1 MFWLINFLN
10 ISIFFLENFL
20 KQIFLFLLR
29 VLQHFFNVGFTLSIK
44 ILIHIFPYF
53 CYPHLIIQ
61 FIIRIFSSYFLL
73 LLKFFKNI
81 IFFNS
86 NLDFFLLC
94 LRLFAGACI
103 AYKIRIIIL
112 WLILSIWR
120 LQRLILGCN
129 IRV

>member
-1 MFWLINFLN
+1 MFLLTEIFNFFF
-10 ISIFFLENFL
+10 FFLENFL

-29 VLQHFFNVGFTLSIK
+29 IFYHFSKVWFTLFIK
-44 ILIHIFPYF
+44 ILIHIFFYF
-53 CYPHLIIQ
+53 RYPHLIIQ

-86 NLDFFLLC
+86 NLDFFLLS
-94 LRLFAGACI
+94 LRLLAGACI

-120 LQRLILGCN
+120 LQRLILGSN